1 MTLQFPTSDISVL
14 PQMEGLMPFHSTS
27 FWRGAQQMWFEG
39 VSHRH
44 SNSDPSDLQM
54 WVWVGTSSNPI
65 QQFQQICFFSLLTIP
80 QSFSSA
86 SSSLSVGFTK
96 NSNSLKSKRLPCS
109 KNTSE
114 DCGNHHAS
122 CKIMSVNRLE
132 FSDRAT
138 PPVQPWH
145 LLVKS
150 SSRCGHFGSRALVY
164 RHPRRCRRCSGC
176 GRCRCGRCRCGRRGC
191 RGGGSTTFMGH
202 GGHSRRWS
210 SRTP

>member
-1 MTLQFPTSDISVL
+1 M
-14 PQMEGLMPFHSTS
+14 
-27 FWRGAQQMWFEG
+27 
-39 VSHRH
+39 
-44 SNSDPSDLQM
+44 
-54 WVWVGTSSNPI
+54 
-65 QQFQQICFFSLLTIP
+65 CFFSLLTIP

-86 SSSLSVGFTK
+86 SSSLSVGSTK
-96 NSNSLKSKRLPCS
+96 NSNSHKSKRLPCS

-176 GRCRCGRCRCGRRGC
+176 GRCRCGRRGC

-202 GGHSRRWS
+202 GGSRRRS
-210 SRTP
+210 SRTPSYSAGNIESFLWMHHDLFSECHACVSDGSAGLQDSTASKAVQPRLHSFWGFQRQILHDFTAIISHD